1 MHTTRGVGTHS
12 EGSLMHRVERCAVRD
27 DAAEEALVVVFVV
40 ALLSSL
46 TLVLKTVAGHIEK
59 AVSA

>member
-1 MHTTRGVGTHS
+1 M
-12 EGSLMHRVERCAVRD
+12 
-27 DAAEEALVVVFVV
+27 VVFVV
-40 ALLSSL
+40 ALLGSL

>member
-1 MHTTRGVGTHS
+1 MPS
-12 EGSLMHRVERCAVRD
+12 VERCAVRE

-46 TLVLKTVAGHIEK
+46 TLVMKTVAGHIEK